1 MLKRLPVFQHIIN
14 HLGVAIASKVVPV
27 ASIFLY
33 SHFMSIQDYG
43 VLNLTASYLWIFG
56 ILMTLNL
63 HTGVGRYIYTDD
75 GDFASFLGTTL
86 IAIAAI
92 FAVCCIAIWLQISN
106 IESLIGL
113 PRNVIG
119 LMLVVVAGSVGESI
133 FTQIAIHGQK
143 SSQLLWV
150 VCAKALVTLVASIA
164 MLFMI
169 EQDKYLAVLYADA
182 LINLLLVIY
191 ILWTFRGKVQFN
203 FSRNH
208 LAYMTRYS
216 VPLIPYM
223 LCLTLLSQFDRV
235 MIDRYFGRAETGL
248 YSLAYNVG
256 IMLLMVVTALLNT
269 FNPTFYD
276 AINKKEYARV
286 VRDSNAIFSLSVL
299 ITAILVLFGEDIFR
313 LLVPAKY
320 DTALDLIPLV
330 AIGGLSLVIFQIW
343 VRVIAYAH
351 KTYLISIIAVCAT
364 GLKIAL
370 NVLLLPIYGY
380 KVAVIT
386 TIAAYLFM
394 SLSCIVV
401 LNRVIRLF
409 KVKILYE
416 LSCLGAL
423 AAAILLFRSAGLS
436 HVIEYPL
443 KLTLL
448 AFLILL
454 LKANILALM
463 ARPREIPSA

>member
-1 MLKRLPVFQHIIN
+1 MIKRLPVFQHIIN

-43 VLNLTASYLWIFG
+43 VLNLASSYLWIFG

-63 HTGVGRYIYTDD
+63 HTGIGRYIYTDD

-86 IAIAAI
+86 IAITAI
-92 FAVCCIAIWLQISN
+92 FVVCSIAIWLQISN

-113 PRNVIG
+113 PRNVIW
-119 LMLVVVAGSVGESI
+119 LMLVLVAGSVAESI
-133 FTQIAIHGQK
+133 FTQIAIHDQK

-150 VCAKALVTLVASIA
+150 VCAKALGTLVASLAI
-164 MLFMI
+164 LFMI
-169 EQDKYLAVLYADA
+169 EQNKYLAVLYADA

-191 ILWTFRGKVQFN
+191 ILWTFRGKVKFN
-203 FSRNH
+203 FGHNH

-235 MIDRYFGRAETGL
+235 MIDRYFGKAETGL

-276 AINKKEYARV
+276 ALNKKEYARV

-299 ITAILVLFGEDIFR
+299 ITAILVLFGEDLFR

-330 AIGGLSLVIFQIW
+330 AIGGLSLVVFQIW

-364 GLKIAL
+364 GLKIAM

-394 SLSCIVV
+394 SLSCVLV
-401 LNRVIRLF
+401 LNRLIRLF
-409 KVKILYE
+409 KINILYE
-416 LSCLGAL
+416 LIYLTAL
-423 AAAILLFRSAGLS
+423 TVAMLFFRDNILPNL
-436 HVIEYPL
+436 IEYSL
-443 KLTLL
+443 KFTLLLLLTLL
-448 AFLILL
+448 LR
-454 LKANILALM
+454 KNIFSLVTK
-463 ARPREIPSA
+463 P